1 MKIGVFCSANNQI
14 DAEYFRLTK
23 EFGAWIAREGH
34 SVVFGG
40 TNTGLMEAIGTAVH
54 EGGQRAIGVIP
65 RIIEQGG
72 IVSDYVDISIA
83 CDNLSDR
90 KDLILLKSDVLIAL
104 PGGIGTLDEVFTVAA
119 SKTIGYHQKGI
130 ILYNMKGFFNP
141 LIKLLDDLQAQQM
154 IRGKWQDYIQT
165 ANNLTDIAALLQDM
179 A

>member
-1 MKIGVFCSANNQI
+1 MKIGVFCSANNTI
-14 DAEYFRLTK
+14 DADFFAETEAL
-23 EFGAWIAREGH
+23 GAWIGSQGH
-34 SVVFGG
+34 AIVYGG
-40 TNTGLMEAIGTAVH
+40 CNCGLMECVGKAVYLH
-54 EGGQRAIGVIP
+54 GGQTIGVIP

-72 IVSDYVDISIA
+72 RMSDYVDINIA

-119 SKTIGYHQKGI
+119 SRTIGYHQKRV

-165 ANNLTDIAALLQDM
+165 ANNLTDIATLLQDM
-179 A
+179 G